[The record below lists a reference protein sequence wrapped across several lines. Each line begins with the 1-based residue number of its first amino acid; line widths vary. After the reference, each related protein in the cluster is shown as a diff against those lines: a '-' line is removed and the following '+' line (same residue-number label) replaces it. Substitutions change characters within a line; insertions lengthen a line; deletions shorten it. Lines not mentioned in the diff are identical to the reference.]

1 MWAAP
6 CDPEKDNR
14 FQIMDGN
21 PNHIILRVV
30 YDLRS
35 VLKPSFE
42 WRNTVN
48 REKRWNDGWWWTW
61 RRRETSASSP
71 AWFVFVLLF
80 CRHPDPPRCR
90 RPGQPDDWQLLRCS
104 WRISLV
110 KRDQLHFFS
119 DVRLI
124 DRSDEGRSEEKV
136 KQTPDWDLENEDAR
150 LYKPDRNND
159 AAYFCCCASWGCRVL
174 CIWPWMERYVVPA
187 PARGPHSGPPGSIL
201 TAH

>member
-1 MWAAP
+1 MWAAL

-42 WRNTVN
+42 WRNTHWKWWMMVDMKKKRDVN
-48 REKRWNDGWWWTW
+48 L
-61 RRRETSASSP
+61 SP

-90 RPGQPDDWQLLRCS
+90 HPGQPDDWQLLRCS

-174 CIWPWMERYVVPA
+174 CIWPWMERYLVPA

>member
-1 MWAAP
+1 MWAAL

-42 WRNTVN
+42 WRNTHWKWWMMVDMKKKRDVN
-48 REKRWNDGWWWTW
+48 L
-61 RRRETSASSP
+61 SP

-174 CIWPWMERYVVPA
+174 CIWPWMERYLVPA